1 MTPYDFLK
9 KVKKIEEKYRGDTE
23 AMHDAFDMAM
33 EDLLIALGYEDGVEF
48 IRTLERWYAC

>member
-9 KVKKIEEKYRGDTE
+9 KVKKMEEKYRGDTE
-23 AMHDAFDMAM
+23 AMHDALDMAM

-48 IRTLERWYAC
+48 IRTLERWYA